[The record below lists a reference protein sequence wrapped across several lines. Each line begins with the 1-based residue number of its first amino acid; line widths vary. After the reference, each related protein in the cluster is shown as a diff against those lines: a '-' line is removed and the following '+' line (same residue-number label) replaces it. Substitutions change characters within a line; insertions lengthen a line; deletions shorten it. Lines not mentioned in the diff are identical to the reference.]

1 MGGGRLWPLPQ
12 LDAAPAVVAKTEVEW
27 LRRYLGVSQAAL
39 EAKEWEMQVVR
50 D

>member
-1 MGGGRLWPLPQ
+1 VLL
-12 LDAAPAVVAKTEVEW
+12 LDAAPAAAVETEVER

-39 EAKEWEMQVVR
+39 EAAEWEMQVVW

>member
-1 MGGGRLWPLPQ
+1 VPL
-12 LDAAPAVVAKTEVEW
+12 LDATPAAAAETEVEW

-39 EAKEWEMQVVR
+39 EAAEWEMQVIW